1 MVLYCCSMGEREYCE
16 RGNNERQV
24 VGDVELTEGIIVD
37 VSIGQSGPKEDWL
50 FTKRR
55 F

>member
-16 RGNNERQV
+16 RGNNEKQV
-24 VGDVELTEGIIVD
+24 VGDVELTEGIIV
-37 VSIGQSGPKEDWL
+37 GQSGPKEDWL